1 MTLFGKDRER
11 NDRSS
16 LLPPTLGAP
25 TATGGSGGTAERERS
40 RVMPDDVS
48 GGSNAFL
55 GKGSR
60 VVGKLTFEGP
70 VRIEGHVEG
79 EIAAQDA
86 LTIGESAVINAQIVG
101 NTVVIQGRVTGDVT
115 ARKRLEIRAP
125 GKLHGN
131 ISSPSLVI
139 QEGVVFEGQCNMG
152 AGDAQRGEKDRQ
164 ASQKVTP
171 FPTEGTPLKVHS
183 EGTK

>member
-1 MTLFGKDRER
+1 MAIFGKDRER
-11 NDRSS
+11 NDRGSA
-16 LLPPTLGAP
+16 LPPTVGSP
-25 TATGGSGGTAERERS
+25 IATGGGTVERERS
-40 RVMPDDVS
+40 RAMPEDAS
-48 GGSNAFL
+48 AGSNAFL

-171 FPTEGTPLKVHS
+171 FPTEGAPLKVHS

>member
-1 MTLFGKDRER
+1 MAIFGKDRER
-11 NDRSS
+11 NDRGS
-16 LLPPTLGAP
+16 LLPPTIGTSGSSGA
-25 TATGGSGGTAERERS
+25 GNVGSGDRERS
-40 RVMPDDVS
+40 RAMPEDVGGS
-48 GGSNAFL
+48 GSNAFL

-70 VRIEGHVEG
+70 VRIEGQVEG

-86 LTIGESAVINAQIVG
+86 LTIGESAVVNAQIVG
-101 NTVVIQGRVTGDVT
+101 NSVVIQGRVTGDVT

-125 GKLHGN
+125 GKLFGN
-131 ISSPSLVI
+131 ITSPSLVI

-152 AGDAQRGEKDRQ
+152 AADPQRAEKDR
-164 ASQKVTP
+164 KVTP
-171 FPTEGTPLKVHS
+171 FPTESAPLKVHS

>member
-1 MTLFGKDRER
+1 M
-11 NDRSS
+11 
-16 LLPPTLGAP
+16 
-25 TATGGSGGTAERERS
+25 ERERS
-40 RVMPDDVS
+40 RRHVRETS
-48 GGSNAFL
+48 AGGSNAFL

-79 EIAAQDA
+79 EIIAQDA

-115 ARKRLEIRAP
+115 ARKRLKIRAP
-125 GKLHGN
+125 GKLNGTSRRRVW
-131 ISSPSLVI
+131 SSRKESCSRVSATWE
-139 QEGVVFEGQCNMG
+139 QATRSGRTT
-152 AGDAQRGEKDRQ
+152 AATKDRQ
-164 ASQKVTP
+164 GTQKVTP
-171 FPTEGTPLKVHS
+171 FPTEGATLKVHS

>member
-1 MTLFGKDRER
+1 MAIFGKDRER
-11 NDRSS
+11 NDRGS
-16 LLPPTLGAP
+16 LLPPSIGTSASTGA
-25 TATGGSGGTAERERS
+25 GGASVERERS
-40 RVMPDDVS
+40 RTMAEDVS
-48 GGSNAFL
+48 GNSNAFL

-70 VRIEGHVEG
+70 VRIEGQVEG

-86 LTIGESAVINAQIVG
+86 LTIGESAVVNAQIVG

-125 GKLHGN
+125 GKLYGN

-152 AGDAQRGEKDRQ
+152 AGEAQRGDKERQ
-164 ASQKVTP
+164 AQKVTP
-171 FPTEGTPLKVHS
+171 FPSEAAPLKVHS

>member
-1 MTLFGKDRER
+1 
-11 NDRSS
+11 
-16 LLPPTLGAP
+16 
-25 TATGGSGGTAERERS
+25 
-40 RVMPDDVS
+40 MPEDAS
-48 GGSNAFL
+48 AGSNAFL

-86 LTIGESAVINAQIVG
+86 LTIGESAVVNAQIVG

-125 GKLHGN
+125 GKLYGN